1 MSTDY
6 ASAKRMA
13 DAAAA
18 HNIKLTVAHYRRQQ
32 PFFKHIKELLHDKV
46 IGDIR
51 LAWLELY
58 KPALTPEELALSGN
72 VWRTNPAIAGGGL
85 FHDLAPHQLDLMY
98 YFFGPVQKIT
108 GIAAQQ
114 GGQYAADDMV
124 AGNILFKNGVA
135 FSGAWCFNAPHNAD
149 YCEIIG
155 SKGKIGFTIFSGT
168 TIWLTIDNIQ
178 SSIQF
183 DPLQH
188 VQQPMIAATVQYFLS
203 HADNPCSGEEGAEV
217 MRMMGEMVLR

>member
-32 PFFKHIKELLHDKV
+32 PFFKHIKELLQDNA
-46 IGDIR
+46 IGELR
-51 LAWLELY
+51 LARLELY
-58 KPALTPEELALSGN
+58 KPAFTAEELTRSGN
-72 VWRTNPAIAGGGL
+72 AWRVDPTIAGGGL

-98 YFFGPVQKIT
+98 YFFGPVQKVT

-135 FSGAWCFNAPHNAD
+135 FSGAWCFNAPHSAD

-168 TIWLTIDNIQ
+168 TIWLTIDNMQ

-203 HADNPCSGEEGAEV
+203 HADNPCSGEEGVEV
-217 MRMMGEMVLR
+217 MRMMGEMVG